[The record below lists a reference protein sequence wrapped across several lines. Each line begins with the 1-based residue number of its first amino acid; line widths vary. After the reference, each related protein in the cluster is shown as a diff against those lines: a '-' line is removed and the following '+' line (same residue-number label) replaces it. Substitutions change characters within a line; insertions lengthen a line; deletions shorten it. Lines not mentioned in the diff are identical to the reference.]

1 MPWEDNMH
9 ERDGIA
15 SLDGSLHIWMPMLEA
30 LQKCSGKKERKE
42 ERKKGR
48 KERKEGRKET
58 AQLHVCC
65 YLTSQQVH
73 QGAASRPI
81 FPAPGF
87 IC

>member
-30 LQKCSGKKERKE
+30 LQKGSGKKERKE
-42 ERKKGR
+42 ERKEGR
-48 KERKEGRKET
+48 REGRKEI

-65 YLTSQQVH
+65 CPTSQQVH
-73 QGAASRPI
+73 QGAASQSI